1 MAKIFKA
8 IVVTMNILL
17 LVLFII
23 ASFPMILSG
32 KSSIV
37 TPLMMFS
44 PFAMTIFYILLNRK
58 FIAWLVSLL
67 ANLLIIIGAMIFT
80 VFVANIT
87 GSHSSSLGFSIIKV
101 LFFVCFIGFVN
112 TIYLF
117 LNKPKKIDNTKYSE
131 QTINIT

>member
-23 ASFPMILSG
+23 ASSPMILSG

-37 TPLMMFS
+37 TPLMVCS
-44 PFAMTIFYILLNRK
+44 PFAITIFYILLNRK
-58 FIAWLVSLL
+58 FMAWLVSLL
-67 ANLLIIIGAMIFT
+67 ANLLIIISVMIFI

-87 GSHSSSLGFSIIKV
+87 GSHSGSFGLSIIKV

-112 TIYLF
+112 TVYLF
-117 LNKPKKIDNTKYSE
+117 LNKPKKLDNTKYSE
-131 QTINIT
+131 QSINMT